1 MNRGPIGIFDS
12 GFGGLTVFRAI
23 SEDFPNHDFVYLG
36 DNARSPYGTRS
47 FETVYEYTLQAVSWF
62 FKQGCPLVILAC
74 NTASAKALRNIQQLN
89 LPVMAPHNRVLGVIR
104 PTAEKIGLY
113 SKTGHVGIMATR
125 GTIIS
130 RSYPL
135 EIGKFFPEV
144 RVFQQACPLLVP
156 LIENNEHESP
166 GASYF
171 IEKYTRGLL
180 NLSAEID
187 TVLLGCTHYPVIETQ
202 IKQWAG
208 EHVRI
213 ISQGEII
220 SDSLAD
226 YLGRHPE
233 IHERIAQHGDRR
245 FYTSDDPVDFENH
258 APLFFGQ
265 PVKAEQV
272 KI

>member
-1 MNRGPIGIFDS
+1 
-12 GFGGLTVFRAI
+12 
-23 SEDFPNHDFVYLG
+23 
-36 DNARSPYGTRS
+36 
-47 FETVYEYTLQAVSWF
+47 
-62 FKQGCPLVILAC
+62 
-74 NTASAKALRNIQQLN
+74 
-89 LPVMAPHNRVLGVIR
+89 
-104 PTAEKIGLY
+104 
-113 SKTGHVGIMATR
+113 
-125 GTIIS
+125 
-130 RSYPL
+130 
-135 EIGKFFPEV
+135 
-144 RVFQQACPLLVP
+144 LVP
-156 LIENNEHESP
+156 LIENNDHESP

-220 SDSLAD
+220 SESLAD